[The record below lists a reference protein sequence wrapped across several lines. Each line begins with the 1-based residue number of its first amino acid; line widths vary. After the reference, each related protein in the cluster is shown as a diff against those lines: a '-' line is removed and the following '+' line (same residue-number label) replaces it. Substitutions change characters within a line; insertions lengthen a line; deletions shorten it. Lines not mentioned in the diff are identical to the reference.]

1 MAGEGR
7 QALFDALLITDVNE
21 IFVKMADNAALM
33 RRDQEP
39 VLRHRVEQAG
49 CFQRYGLAAGVGAG
63 DNEGVIVAAQL
74 NVHRHDLF
82 LVDER
87 VAGLV
92 QLEIDLVADGGHK
105 GVLLHGQPCLGQQQ
119 VDLEHCLIAVG
130 KLRLKRADLIRE
142 GGQNTGD
149 FLLLLRAQLHDA
161 GVGLDYGG
169 RLHKDGRACGGYI
182 VDNAADLTAV
192 FGADRHDIA
201 AVAQRDNRVLQKFIG
216 GGVAD
221 DIIQLGTDGILGLAD
236 FAAQI
241 VERYTG
247 GVGHLLRR
255 EDALCDLLF
264 QHGLG
269 RERKEQIVRG
279 QHLMLT
285 QAVPLGQARKIA
297 QRCGDLQKLPHRED
311 APLAG
316 VGNNAAHLVHAA
328 KAGAAVFDK
337 QCIDGIGLGQVVALI
352 LHGGG
357 RLQRLHH
364 LLRLLTGAELHG
376 PGKDLVQFQ
385 CCFIG
390 GIHTGSWSPYS
401 STVLRKSR
409 LFSPCSRWASVYC
422 SLVRESSFRLSGEIL
437 KPNSFLSSARQIW
450 RRA

>member
-1 MAGEGR
+1 MLCIVLGLLGLGLRLLQLDLQIVQLGQHAVQPFVIVRHVISRGINDLLRDTQLCADQEGVRLARHADAELIGRHQRLDVKFTAGVHHAGRFQRIDLQLGVVGRRHEQTALTAQPLQNTDGQRCTLGRVGARAQLVQQGQGRRAGQLQNAADPLHMAGEGR

-142 GGQNTGD
+142 GGQDAGD
-149 FLLLLRAQLHDA
+149 LLLLLRAQLHNA

-247 GVGHLLRR
+247 GVGHLLR
-255 EDALCDLLF
+255 
-264 QHGLG
+264 
-269 RERKEQIVRG
+269 
-279 QHLMLT
+279 
-285 QAVPLGQARKIA
+285 
-297 QRCGDLQKLPHRED
+297 
-311 APLAG
+311 
-316 VGNNAAHLVHAA
+316 
-328 KAGAAVFDK
+328 
-337 QCIDGIGLGQVVALI
+337 
-352 LHGGG
+352 
-357 RLQRLHH
+357 
-364 LLRLLTGAELHG
+364 
-376 PGKDLVQFQ
+376 
-385 CCFIG
+385 
-390 GIHTGSWSPYS
+390 
-401 STVLRKSR
+401 
-409 LFSPCSRWASVYC
+409 
-422 SLVRESSFRLSGEIL
+422 
-437 KPNSFLSSARQIW
+437 
-450 RRA
+450 